1 MNQEQCPNC
10 GASPKNW
17 PLWADYRLF
26 HILADDPVPGTQ
38 HKVGAALITNAPA
51 DKVAKVCVQARKGPI
66 STTNWLFVES
76 ELHRLGFFAVIAK
89 WEVRFM

>member
-26 HILADDPVPGTQ
+26 HILEDDPAPGTQ

-51 DKVAKVCVQARKGPI
+51 VIVEDACIVSRASGNR
-66 STTNWLFVES
+66 NWVELES
-76 ELHRLGFFAVIAK
+76 FIHANGYFAVVAK
-89 WEVRFM
+89 WEVRFL